1 MTNSYSSVLLWKTSR
16 LSGGVRIGYLVGEGD
31 RGRMGLRDWE
41 RESGREREGKVKV
54 CALVMLGWE
63 GQRDGGCE
71 WENIVQNI

>member
-1 MTNSYSSVLLWKTSR
+1 M
-16 LSGGVRIGYLVGEGD
+16 GEGD